1 MSLSVLDTDVFTLLL
16 RGNENIHRRIAQTS
30 PASLAIT
37 IITIE
42 ECLTGWYSEIRRARR
57 DEAILQAYASLQ
69 ETFEILRGLPVLS
82 FNANAL
88 NRFHEL
94 RRLHRRIAGNDLR
107 IAAITMS
114 HSGILIT
121 RNKRDFGKIQGL
133 IFADWS
139 QPFDANS

>member
-1 MSLSVLDTDVFTLLL
+1 MLDTDVFTLLL
-16 RGNENIHRRIAQTS
+16 RGNENVRLRISQTS

-57 DEAILQAYASLQ
+57 DEAILEAYASLQ

-88 NRFHEL
+88 NRFHTL
-94 RRLHRRIAGNDLR
+94 RKLNRRIAGNDLR

-114 HSGILIT
+114 HSGTLVT
-121 RNKRDFGKIQGL
+121 RNERDFVKIEGL
-133 IFADWS
+133 RVVDWS
-139 QPFDANS
+139 TPFDANS